1 MARLASQ
8 AKSGYYPTPPEWWP
22 TSNGVGAGRGRS
34 LSVPGSC
41 CGCGPPWRNWR
52 QGCRWKPSGWSWLRN
67 DTRRPKTR
75 LRNII
80 LADAITETNL
90 TRNAFSL
97 LWLNPPYDFEADGG
111 PRLEKTF
118 LERYLSYL
126 VPGGVPVYLIPA
138 RALQYVVWHLAELG
152 DLRFYAFPQ
161 PLYDQFKQV
170 VIIGVKKP
178 ELHDVGRLN
187 ELAWKPPG
195 ALWQMLPKTD
205 EIMPGSIPVKRSPAF
220 RRIIFSSERLLLDEM
235 VRLVGQ
241 SALHQEFE
249 GRISPP
255 ALHQIRSLAPLRQG
269 HLGMLLAA
277 GFLDGEVAA
286 NNRRLAIKGTVRKV
300 VDVHRE
306 VNDSDE
312 VVTKTDRYEIRIRAI
327 DLDRIE
333 LFDIREEARNGN
345 RQDCWF

>member
-8 AKSGYYPTPPEWWP
+8 AKSGYYPTPPE
-22 TSNGVGAGRGRS
+22 VVAHVKRGLALAEEGPFRF
-34 LSVPGSC
+34 LDPC
-41 CGCGPPWRNWR
+41 CGCGRALAQLAEGLPVETFGVELAQERYEEA
-52 QGCRWKPSGWSWLRN
+52 
-67 DTRRPKTR
+67 KTR

-80 LADAITETNL
+80 LADAVTETNL

-111 PRLEKTF
+111 PRLEKIF
-118 LERYLSYL
+118 LERYLPYL
-126 VPGGVPVYLIPA
+126 VPGGVLVYLIPA
-138 RALQYVVWHLAELG
+138 RALQYVVWHLGELG

-178 ELHDVGRLN
+178 ELHDTGRLN
-187 ELAWKPPG
+187 ELAWKPPE

-205 EIMPGSIPVKRSPAF
+205 EIMSGSIPVKRSPAF
-220 RRIIFSSERLLLDEM
+220 RRITFSSERLLLEEM

-333 LFDIREEARNGN
+333 LFDIR
-345 RQDCWF
+345 